1 MPSPQTPLAAG
12 EVRERALEALAEEIR
27 LMLDEGVVA
36 APEDIDLCMI
46 LGAGWPLHLG
56 GITPYLD
63 RAWHHRESDRHPVP
77 GLASRARQRGR
88 WSTTRRILPTDR
100 SIDSGARTQVV
111 TVTPMVFLT
120 RAVSASA
127 ASAASASPTPGR
139 CSTWTAS

>member
-46 LGAGWPLHLG
+46 LGAGWPFHLG

-63 RAWHHRESDRHPVP
+63 RAGITEKVT
-77 GLASRARQRGR
+77 G
-88 WSTTRRILPTDR
+88 TRFR
-100 SIDSGARTQVV
+100 V
-111 TVTPMVFLT
+111 
-120 RAVSASA
+120 
-127 ASAASASPTPGR
+127 
-139 CSTWTAS
+139 